1 MASADGQLRLACLQS
16 RSAIKKISEKLF
28 VGDDLAIKAAGL
40 PIKSELIDILISA
53 SFQSTI
59 FKDFGIIRSQD
70 QFHSLLNNNL
80 SKVKRKILD
89 LELWLKS
96 LLSSVYECQ
105 NALRSLDNSHSQTK
119 SDIVSQL
126 ENLFSKETLTH
137 AKEDDLNQYQ
147 KYLKAILIRID
158 KTQYK
163 FKDNLLFNT
172 QISELLD
179 LVRDLDQNVNSELFE
194 EIRLF
199 KWAIEEL
206 RVSLFAQQLKTR
218 EPVSYK
224 RLLKR
229 WERLQEKLNVM
240 SFQ

>member
-1 MASADGQLRLACLQS
+1 M
-16 RSAIKKISEKLF
+16 
-28 VGDDLAIKAAGL
+28 
-40 PIKSELIDILISA
+40 
-53 SFQSTI
+53 
-59 FKDFGIIRSQD
+59 
-70 QFHSLLNNNL
+70 
-80 SKVKRKILD
+80 
-89 LELWLKS
+89 
-96 LLSSVYECQ
+96 
-105 NALRSLDNSHSQTK
+105 RSLGNTHSQTK
-119 SDIVSQL
+119 NDIISQL
-126 ENLFSKETLTH
+126 ENLFLKDTLTH
-137 AKEDDLNQYQ
+137 ANEDDLNQYP

-163 FKDNLLFNT
+163 FKDNFLFSA

-179 LVRDLDQNVNSELFE
+179 LARDLDQNVNSELFE
-194 EIRLF
+194 EIRSF